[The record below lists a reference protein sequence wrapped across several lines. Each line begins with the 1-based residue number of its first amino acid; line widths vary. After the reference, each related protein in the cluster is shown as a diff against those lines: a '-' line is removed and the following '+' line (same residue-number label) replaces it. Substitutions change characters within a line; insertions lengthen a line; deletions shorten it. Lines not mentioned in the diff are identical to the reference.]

1 MDHSVRLARPV
12 AAGLV
17 FATAAYHLWWGFPRM
32 LVYLQGLGTLSSQ
45 GVLPDPR
52 PFLFVALAAV
62 LLAGPYLVTRDY
74 LSVRRAYLAGVGLML
89 LSFAAWVFW
98 HETGHGAFLT
108 GLEAPEPEGHSH
120 GGVLYTIYDHY
131 VTTPIEGVVKTV
143 ELLAA
148 GLFGWLLRRDPAA
161 NGAGESA
168 VGDGDSPGGERAA
181 SEQD

>member
-1 MDHSVRLARPV
+1 MDRSVRLARAV
-12 AAGLV
+12 VAGLV
-17 FATAAYHLWWGFPRM
+17 FVTAAYHLWWGFPRM
-32 LVYLQGLGTLSSQ
+32 LVYLQGLGTLATR
-45 GVLPDPR
+45 GVVPDPR
-52 PFLFVALAAV
+52 PFLFVALAAA

-74 LSVRRAYLAGVGLML
+74 LSLRRAYIAGVGLML
-89 LSFAAWVFW
+89 LSFAAWIFW

-131 VTTPIEGVVKTV
+131 VTTPIEGVVKSA

-161 NGAGESA
+161 NRADESS
-168 VGDGDSPGGERAA
+168 VDDRESPGSDRAT
-181 SEQD
+181 SE

>member
-1 MDHSVRLARPV
+1 MDRSVRLARSV
-12 AAGLV
+12 VAGLV
-17 FATAAYHLWWGFPRM
+17 FVTAAYHLWWGFPRM
-32 LVYLQGLGTLSSQ
+32 LVYLQGLGTLTSQ

-52 PFLFVALAAV
+52 PFLFVAFAIV

-74 LSVRRAYLAGVGLML
+74 LSVRRAYLAGIALML
-89 LSFAAWVFW
+89 LSFVAWVVW

-131 VTTPIEGVVKTV
+131 VTTPIEGVVKSV

-148 GLFGWLLRRDPAA
+148 GLFGWLLRRDPVAS
-161 NGAGESA
+161 GTDESSVDDGEPAGS
-168 VGDGDSPGGERAA
+168 ERAA